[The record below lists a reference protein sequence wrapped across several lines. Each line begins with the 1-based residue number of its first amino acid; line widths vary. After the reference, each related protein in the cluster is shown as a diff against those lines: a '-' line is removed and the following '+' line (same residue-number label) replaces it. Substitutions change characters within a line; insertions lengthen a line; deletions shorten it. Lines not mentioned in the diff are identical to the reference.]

1 MTCEI
6 IIQKIFKS
14 NNYEPNWFSLRLIW
28 IELIWKVSK
37 QKHKLVHTVIPLLEG
52 LILTG
57 WLDFLI
63 LRLQWFMLLV
73 RSFIIDVRF
82 IISNVLNH
90 ECLFRNGTF
99 FKFIRYP
106 NCVFL
111 DAICNLLILAKP
123 AKRLFKNENMNLSYP
138 HVWYSACMLW
148 LRNELLPYMLLENY
162 FCRCISWDIQ
172 LQHSK
177 INHLTRLYCIYF

>member
-1 MTCEI
+1 MIFLEANLNWTYMKGVQAEAQTCAYRNTSVRRLALYRMARFLDI
-6 IIQKIFKS
+6 KIAMILGFWYAS
-14 NNYEPNWFSLRLIW
+14 IW
-28 IELIWKVSK
+28 SY
-37 QKHKLVHTVIPLLEG
+37 
-52 LILTG
+52 
-57 WLDFLI
+57 
-63 LRLQWFMLLV
+63 
-73 RSFIIDVRF
+73 IDVRF
-82 IISNVLNH
+82 IMSNVLNH
-90 ECLFRNGTF
+90 DGLFRNGTF

-148 LRNELLPYMLLENY
+148 LRNELLPYMLLRNY

-177 INHLTRLYCIYF
+177 INHLTRFCCIYF

>member
-1 MTCEI
+1 MKGVQAEAQTCAYRNTSVRRPDSYRMARFLDI
-6 IIQKIFKS
+6 KIAMILVFW
-14 NNYEPNWFSLRLIW
+14 YEL
-28 IELIWKVSK
+28 
-37 QKHKLVHTVIPLLEG
+37 
-52 LILTG
+52 
-57 WLDFLI
+57 
-63 LRLQWFMLLV
+63 
-73 RSFIIDVRF
+73 RF

-138 HVWYSACMLW
+138 HV
-148 LRNELLPYMLLENY
+148 
-162 FCRCISWDIQ
+162 
-172 LQHSK
+172 
-177 INHLTRLYCIYF
+177 

>member
-1 MTCEI
+1 MQNRTTGI
-6 IIQKIFKS
+6 LWDFLKMRTSGIRTSRDRTSGGPPVPVYQK
-14 NNYEPNWFSLRLIW
+14 L
-28 IELIWKVSK
+28 
-37 QKHKLVHTVIPLLEG
+37 
-52 LILTG
+52 

-82 IISNVLNH
+82 IMSNVLNH

-172 LQHSK
+172 LQH
-177 INHLTRLYCIYF
+177 